1 MTRDERNKQNAE
13 QVAEMLNVFGF
24 DNDGFCDAMCR
35 QHRTLQQNFTR
46 LCIAWLAT
54 CASDDY
60 RYDGRNEASHKIA
73 VDIAQSYGAYH
84 PGESFEDIEVPFI

>member
-13 QVAEMLNVFGF
+13 RVAEMLNVFGF

-60 RYDGRNEASHKIA
+60 RYDGRNEASH
-73 VDIAQSYGAYH
+73 
-84 PGESFEDIEVPFI
+84 EVAKALINSQDADFLGLPFV

>member
-1 MTRDERNKQNAE
+1 MTREEQNKQNAE
-13 QVAEMLNVFGF
+13 KVAEMLNVFGF
-24 DNDGFCDAMCR
+24 DNDGFCEAMCR

-60 RYDGRNEASHKIA
+60 RYDGRNEASH
-73 VDIAQSYGAYH
+73 
-84 PGESFEDIEVPFI
+84 EVAKALINSQDADFLGLPFV

>member
-24 DNDGFCDAMCR
+24 DKDGFCDAMCR
-35 QHRTLQQNFTR
+35 QHRTLQQSFTR

-60 RYDGRNEASHKIA
+60 RYDGRNEASH
-73 VDIAQSYGAYH
+73 
-84 PGESFEDIEVPFI
+84 EVAKALINSQDADFLGLPFV

>member
-13 QVAEMLNVFGF
+13 QVAELLNVFGF

-60 RYDGRNEASHKIA
+60 RYDGRNEASH
-73 VDIAQSYGAYH
+73 
-84 PGESFEDIEVPFI
+84 EVAKALINSQDADFLGLPFV

>member
-1 MTRDERNKQNAE
+1 MTRDERNKHNAE

-60 RYDGRNEASHKIA
+60 RYDGRNEASH
-73 VDIAQSYGAYH
+73 
-84 PGESFEDIEVPFI
+84 EVAKALINSQDADFLGLPFV

>member
-13 QVAEMLNVFGF
+13 QVAGMLNVFGF

-60 RYDGRNEASHKIA
+60 RYDGRNEASH
-73 VDIAQSYGAYH
+73 
-84 PGESFEDIEVPFI
+84 EVAKALINSQDADFLGLPFV

>member
-13 QVAEMLNVFGF
+13 RVAEMLNVFGF

-54 CASDDY
+54 CASDGY
-60 RYDGRNEASHKIA
+60 RYDGRNEASH
-73 VDIAQSYGAYH
+73 
-84 PGESFEDIEVPFI
+84 EVAKALINSQDADFLGLPFV

>member
-1 MTRDERNKQNAE
+1 MTREEQNKQNAE
-13 QVAEMLNVFGF
+13 KVAEMLNVFGF

-60 RYDGRNEASHKIA
+60 RYDGRNEASH
-73 VDIAQSYGAYH
+73 
-84 PGESFEDIEVPFI
+84 EVAKALINSQDADFLGLPFV

>member
-13 QVAEMLNVFGF
+13 KVAEMLNVFGF
-24 DNDGFCDAMCR
+24 DNDGFCEAMCR

-60 RYDGRNEASHKIA
+60 RYDGRNEASH
-73 VDIAQSYGAYH
+73 
-84 PGESFEDIEVPFI
+84 EVAKALINSQDADFLGLPFV

>member
-1 MTRDERNKQNAE
+1 MTREEQNKQNAE
-13 QVAEMLNVFGF
+13 KVAVMLNVFGF

-60 RYDGRNEASHKIA
+60 RYDGRNEASH
-73 VDIAQSYGAYH
+73 
-84 PGESFEDIEVPFI
+84 EVAKALINSQDADFLGLPFV

>member
-60 RYDGRNEASHKIA
+60 RYDGRNEASH
-73 VDIAQSYGAYH
+73 
-84 PGESFEDIEVPFI
+84 EVAKALINSQDADFLGLPFV

>member
-1 MTRDERNKQNAE
+1 MTRDEQNKQNAE
-13 QVAEMLNVFGF
+13 KVAEMLNVFGF
-24 DNDGFCDAMCR
+24 DNDGFCEAMCR

-60 RYDGRNEASHKIA
+60 RYDGRNEASH
-73 VDIAQSYGAYH
+73 
-84 PGESFEDIEVPFI
+84 EVAKALINSQDADFLGLPFV

>member
-60 RYDGRNEASHKIA
+60 RYDGRNEESH
-73 VDIAQSYGAYH
+73 
-84 PGESFEDIEVPFI
+84 EVAKALINSQDADFLGLPFV

>member
-13 QVAEMLNVFGF
+13 KVAEMLNVFGF

-60 RYDGRNEASHKIA
+60 RYDGRNEASH
-73 VDIAQSYGAYH
+73 
-84 PGESFEDIEVPFI
+84 EVAKALINSQDADFLGLPFV

>member
-24 DNDGFCDAMCR
+24 DNDGFCDAMCT
-35 QHRTLQQNFTR
+35 QHRTLQHNFTR

-60 RYDGRNEASHKIA
+60 RYDGRNEASH
-73 VDIAQSYGAYH
+73 
-84 PGESFEDIEVPFI
+84 EVAKALINSQDADFLGLPFV

>member
-1 MTRDERNKQNAE
+1 MVVTERDRKNAE
-13 QVAEMLNVFGF
+13 AVANMVNSLAFN
-24 DNDGFCDAMCR
+24 NDGFCEAMCK

-60 RYDGRNEASHKIA
+60 LYDGRNEASHEVAKALI
-73 VDIAQSYGAYH
+73 
-84 PGESFEDIEVPFI
+84 ESQDADFLGLPFI

>member
-60 RYDGRNEASHKIA
+60 RYDGTNEASH
-73 VDIAQSYGAYH
+73 
-84 PGESFEDIEVPFI
+84 EVAKALINSQDADFLGLPFV

>member
-13 QVAEMLNVFGF
+13 QVAEMVNVFGF

-60 RYDGRNEASHKIA
+60 RYDGRNEASH
-73 VDIAQSYGAYH
+73 
-84 PGESFEDIEVPFI
+84 EVAKALINSQDADFLGLPFV

>member
-1 MTRDERNKQNAE
+1 MTRDEQNKQNAE

-60 RYDGRNEASHKIA
+60 RYDGRNEASH
-73 VDIAQSYGAYH
+73 
-84 PGESFEDIEVPFI
+84 EVAKALINSQDADFLGLPFV

>member
-24 DNDGFCDAMCR
+24 DNDGFCEAMCR

-60 RYDGRNEASHKIA
+60 RYDGRNEASH
-73 VDIAQSYGAYH
+73 
-84 PGESFEDIEVPFI
+84 EVAKALINSQDADFLGLPFV